1 MKWVNDALPS
11 PPLPYFVCP
20 SKAKHA
26 AHEKKET
33 KQRAKVSTEFQS
45 VIVWKE
51 VSESVC
57 VCV

>member
-45 VIVWKE
+45 VIV
-51 VSESVC
+51 
-57 VCV
+57 